1 MKYKVYTDEVVKN
14 KAGDVT
20 RSYVKEQTVYGMD
33 KVDKIA
39 KQDNFLCWVA
49 YPMYATSRR

>member
-20 RSYVKEQTVYGMD
+20 KTYIKERTVYGMD

-39 KQDNFLCWVA
+39 KEGNLLKVVPC
-49 YPMYATSRR
+49 PMYATKRR